1 MRAYDRLLEYEI
13 RPSAQ
18 RIAIME
24 YLLSH
29 RTHPTSDEIFEDLRH
44 EIPTL
49 SKTTVYNTLKYFT
62 EKGAVL
68 NLSIDE
74 RNARFDGYTHE
85 HAHFL
90 CEKCGHVSDLEV
102 ETSPKVSMS
111 AGMVVNDMQ
120 VYLRGVCPECV
131 KKENE

>member
-1 MRAYDRLLEYEI
+1 MRAYDHLLKYGI

-29 RTHPTSDEIFEDLRH
+29 RSHPTSDEIFESLRG

-62 EKGAVL
+62 EKGVALSL
-68 NLSIDE
+68 NIDDKC
-74 RNARFDGYTHE
+74 ARFDGYTHE

-90 CEKCGHVSDLEV
+90 CEKCGRVIDLDMES
-102 ETSPKVSMS
+102 SPKVSLP
-111 AGMVVNDMQ
+111 AGMEVNNMQ
-120 VYLRGVCPECV
+120 VYLRGVCPECQK
-131 KKENE
+131 KKE